1 MQEVLV
7 SIGIQVSLFPILNIK
22 KEGISLLRNLTL
34 PNHLDIG
41 C

>member
-7 SIGIQVSLFPILNIK
+7 SIGIQVSLFAILNIK
-22 KEGISLLRNLTL
+22 KEGNPLLTNLIL
-34 PNHLDIG
+34 PSHLDTG